1 MRCAKAR
8 MIARSATQVVSVIR
22 SQGARQSERRAL
34 AQPGGTGVW
43 RAAGVVARLVK
54 GSTIHC
60 ATRLA
65 QRCVSHPA
73 TPPSHIQ
80 FLLK

>member
-43 RAAGVVARLVK
+43 RAADFVARLVK
-54 GSTIHC
+54 GVAIHC
-60 ATRLA
+60 AAR
-65 QRCVSHPA
+65 RVIHPA
-73 TPPSHIQ
+73 IPPSHIQ

>member
-1 MRCAKAR
+1 MRCVKAR
-8 MIARSATQVVSVIR
+8 MIARSATQVVSGIR

-54 GSTIHC
+54 GAAIHR

-65 QRCVSHPA
+65 IHPA